1 MIADVIQKDRLKEQ
15 KLQFIRNHQQAFD
28 VEPIYP
34 LPLFEDFVM
43 GVEGDCSIEVSCKIE
58 SDKLIASRFLL
69 FFKDKTQQWQKY
81 LHQSLTFFSQVEN
94 RVGVQIDYSLLQQF
108 LGSNFDF
115 SKVRTFT
122 TGIDLR
128 NNLADSSLKIHF
140 RIEDYPEKLETSLA
154 LSGDSISSLIKE
166 LPSYPLTKL
175 IPQIG
180 FDFYF
185 NGSNEIELYIEV
197 GEDDFQHPE
206 IKEFLWQRFSKIA
219 LEPLKASSL
228 FHLGLSKANNDPVL
242 YYHLKNKK
250 DLVNYFNL
258 NDMGQ
263 RVHSF
268 YQHQDVGVPMWVGT
282 AQKELEKTRIENIRL
297 YYYKSFK
304 MESN

>member
-1 MIADVIQKDRLKEQ
+1 MIADVIQKDRIKEQ

-43 GVEGDCSIEVSCKIE
+43 GVEGDCSLEVSCKIE
-58 SDKLIASRFLL
+58 LDKLIASRFLL
-69 FFKDKTQQWQKY
+69 FFKDKAQQWQKY

-115 SKVRTFT
+115 SKVTVLSA
-122 TGIDLR
+122 GIDLR
-128 NNLADSSLKIHF
+128 DNLAESSLKMHI
-140 RIEDYPEKLETSLA
+140 RIKDYPEKLNKALFLTSDSEDLISVRRY
-154 LSGDSISSLIKE
+154 LSVV
-166 LPSYPLTKL
+166 
-175 IPQIG
+175 G

-185 NGSNEIELYIEV
+185 NGRSEIELYPEV
-197 GEDDFQHPE
+197 QEEDFAKPE
-206 IKEFLWQRFSKIA
+206 IQDLVWRHFPKFV
-219 LEPLKASSL
+219 LEPLKVTSL
-228 FHLGLSKANNDPVL
+228 FGFGFSKANNNPVL
-242 YYHLKNKK
+242 YYHLKNRQ
-250 DLVNYFNL
+250 DLTNYFKL
-258 NDMGQ
+258 NDTAQ

-268 YQHQDVGVPMWVGT
+268 YQHQDISPNMWVGT

>member
-1 MIADVIQKDRLKEQ
+1 MIVDVIQKDRIKEQ

-43 GVEGDCSIEVSCKIE
+43 SVEGDCSLEVSCKIE

-81 LHQSLTFFSQVEN
+81 LNQSLTFFSQVEN

-115 SKVRTFT
+115 SKVTVLSA
-122 TGIDLR
+122 GIDLR
-128 NNLADSSLKIHF
+128 DNLAESSLKMHI
-140 RIEDYPEKLETSLA
+140 RIKDYPEKLNKALFLTS
-154 LSGDSISSLIKE
+154 DSE
-166 LPSYPLTKL
+166 DL
-175 IPQIG
+175 IPVRQFLSVVG

-185 NGSNEIELYIEV
+185 NGNSAIELYPEV
-197 GEDDFQHPE
+197 QEEDFAKPE
-206 IKEFLWQRFSKIA
+206 TQDLVWRHFPKFV
-219 LEPLKASSL
+219 LEPLKVTSL
-228 FHLGLSKANNDPVL
+228 FGFGLSKANKNPVL
-242 YYHLKNKK
+242 YYHLKNRQ
-250 DLVNYFNL
+250 DLTNYFKL
-258 NDMGQ
+258 NDTAQ

-268 YQHQDVGVPMWVGT
+268 YQNQDILPKMWVGT

-304 MESN
+304 T

>member
-43 GVEGDCSIEVSCKIE
+43 GVEGDCSLEVSCKIE
-58 SDKLIASRFLL
+58 LDKLIASRFLL
-69 FFKDKTQQWQKY
+69 FFKDKAQQWQKY

-115 SKVRTFT
+115 SKVTVLSA
-122 TGIDLR
+122 GIDLR
-128 NNLADSSLKIHF
+128 DNLAESSLKMHI
-140 RIEDYPEKLETSLA
+140 RIKDYPEKLNKALFLTSDSEDLISVRRY
-154 LSGDSISSLIKE
+154 LSVV
-166 LPSYPLTKL
+166 
-175 IPQIG
+175 G

-185 NGSNEIELYIEV
+185 NGRSEIELYPEV
-197 GEDDFQHPE
+197 QEEDFAKPE
-206 IKEFLWQRFSKIA
+206 IQDLVWRHFPKFV
-219 LEPLKASSL
+219 LEPLKVTSL
-228 FHLGLSKANNDPVL
+228 FGFGFSKANNNPVL
-242 YYHLKNKK
+242 YYHLKNRQ
-250 DLVNYFNL
+250 DLTNYFKL
-258 NDMGQ
+258 NDTAQ

-268 YQHQDVGVPMWVGT
+268 YQNQDILPNMWIGT